1 MSMGSGVTIELEI
14 EDRLLADRIEALLQ
28 DLDIDVAEPG
38 SGAASIAITDVM
50 PETEIDRAVIL
61 LADDVD
67 PIAALRAG
75 IAGVLPSS
83 VEAAE
88 LRIALEAALRGLA
101 VAPVHRIAR
110 AGRETVEPFDDLD
123 AADSIGLTS
132 RELEVLALLA
142 EGASNK
148 EIARRLAI
156 SIHTAKFHVASI
168 LEKLDATG
176 RTDAVAHAV
185 RLGLLML

>member
-1 MSMGSGVTIELEI
+1 MRSAVTVELEI
-14 EDRLLADRIEALLQ
+14 EDRLLAARIEALLR
-28 DLDIDVAEPG
+28 DLDLDVADPDPD
-38 SGAASIAITDVM
+38 ATSIAITDVM
-50 PETEIDRAVIL
+50 PETVTHRAVVL

-75 IAGVLPSS
+75 VACVLSPS
-83 VEAAE
+83 VEIAE
-88 LRIALEAALRGLA
+88 LRIALEAVSIGLA
-101 VAPVHRIAR
+101 VAPLHSVERVR
-110 AGRETVEPFDDLD
+110 REIVEPFDDLD
-123 AADSIGLTS
+123 AAESIGLTP
-132 RELEVLALLA
+132 RELEVLSLLA
-142 EGASNK
+142 EGTSNK

-156 SIHTAKFHVASI
+156 SVHTAKFHVASI

>member
-1 MSMGSGVTIELEI
+1 MGSGVTIELEI

-38 SGAASIAITDVM
+38 SGAASIAIADVM

-101 VAPVHRIAR
+101 VAPLYRIAR